1 MKNFLYEK
9 FLIWKIP
16 YILKSKKIP
25 VRIRID
31 EDNRCDNLKSH
42 FSLIGLTVPFDSIN

>member
-1 MKNFLYEK
+1 MKNSLYGK
-9 FLIWKIP
+9 FYIGK
-16 YILKSKKIP
+16 ILKSKKIP